1 MVARAHAHRHGW
13 MRPLLLLVAL
23 TALTALAGSA
33 AAATAANAP
42 VEVTFVKRL
51 VDPSTRYYAGTTGDG
66 GAIEMWVSNA
76 QVTGNMQHFDVRLR
90 ASLSGG
96 RSFTA
101 MLKGTFNFS
110 TARTLLTGVV
120 TEGWLADAQVRERG
134 ALVDDDPLTF
144 EGTLWLM
151 PASA

>member
-1 MVARAHAHRHGW
+1 MVKKARARSGGW
-13 MRPLLLLVAL
+13 RRALLLFVAL
-23 TALTALAGSA
+23 ATVAGSA
-33 AAATAANAP
+33 AAAPAANAP
-42 VEVTFVKRL
+42 IAVTFEKVWQA
-51 VDPSTRYYAGTTGDG
+51 PGYYAGTTGEG
-66 GAIEMWVSNA
+66 GTIEMWVSNSS
-76 QVTGNMQHFDVRLR
+76 VTGSMQHFDVTLR

-120 TEGWLADAQVRERG
+120 TDGWLAGAQIREQG
-134 ALVDDDPLTF
+134 SLVDDDPLTF
-144 EGTLWLM
+144 GGTLWLM

>member
-1 MVARAHAHRHGW
+1 
-13 MRPLLLLVAL
+13 LLVAL
-23 TALTALAGSA
+23 VAVGGSA
-33 AAATAANAP
+33 AAAQAANAP
-42 VEVTFVKRL
+42 VEVTFVKTL
-51 VDPSTRYYAGTTGDG
+51 VDPGTRYYAGTTGDG
-66 GAIEMWVSNA
+66 GAIEMWVSNSS
-76 QVTGNMQHFDVRLR
+76 VTGGVQHFDVTLR

-110 TARTLLTGVV
+110 TMRTLLTGVV
-120 TEGWLADAQVRERG
+120 TDGWLAGAQVRENG

-144 EGTLWLM
+144 EGKLWLM

>member
-1 MVARAHAHRHGW
+1 MVAKPRARRRAW
-13 MRPLLLLVAL
+13 TFPLLLLVAL
-23 TALTALAGSA
+23 VAVAGA
-33 AAATAANAP
+33 AAAAPAANAP
-42 VEVTFVKRL
+42 VEVTFVKTA
-51 VDPSTRYYAGTTGDG
+51 VDGVPGYYAGTTGDG
-66 GAIEMWVSNA
+66 GAIEMWVSNSR
-76 QVTGNMQHFDVRLR
+76 VTGSMQHFDVTLR
-90 ASLSGG
+90 ASLSDG

-120 TEGWLADAQVRERG
+120 TEGWLAGAQVRERG